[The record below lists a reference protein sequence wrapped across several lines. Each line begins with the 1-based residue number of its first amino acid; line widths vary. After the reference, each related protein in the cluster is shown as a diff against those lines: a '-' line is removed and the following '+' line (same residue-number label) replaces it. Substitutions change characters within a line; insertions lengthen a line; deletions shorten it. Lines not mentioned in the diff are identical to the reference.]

1 MIRIRL
7 PEQLRTLAGVG
18 KEISVEVEGEV
29 TLGSVIDAIEAGYPM
44 LRGTIRNPAT
54 GRRRPFIRFF
64 VAEEDYSNL
73 GPDDTLPA
81 ALTGGREVLMVVGAI
96 AGG

>member
-1 MIRIRL
+1 MIRVRL

-18 KEISVEVEGEV
+18 KEVSVEVEGEV
-29 TLGSVIDAIEAGYPM
+29 TLGSVIDAIEVAYPM
-44 LRGTIRNPAT
+44 LRGTIRNPST

-64 VAEEDYSNL
+64 LAEEDYSNL
-73 GPDDTLPA
+73 GPEEPLPD
-81 ALTGGREVLMVVGAI
+81 ALLDGREVLIVIGAI

>member
-1 MIRIRL
+1 MIRVRL

-18 KEISVEVEGEV
+18 KEVWVEVEGEV
-29 TLGSVIDAIEAGYPM
+29 TLGGVIDAIESSYPM

-64 VAEEDYSNL
+64 IAEEDY
-73 GPDDTLPA
+73 
-81 ALTGGREVLMVVGAI
+81 
-96 AGG
+96 

>member
-1 MIRIRL
+1 MIRVRL

-18 KEISVEVEGEV
+18 KEVWVEVEGEV
-29 TLGSVIDAIEAGYPM
+29 TLGAVIDAIESSYPM

-64 VAEEDYSNL
+64 IAEEDYSNL
-73 GPDDTLPA
+73 GPEEPLPA
-81 ALTGGREVLMVVGAI
+81 TLSGGREVLMVVGAI